1 MQKKEGKIIIM
12 PGVKNVLPWEMHSA
26 MAIVKLG
33 IDVTF
38 SPAHSSSRSADAFL
52 NQTLF
57 EFKSPEGKTIKC
69 VENNLQKA
77 LRYQSKKIVIDSCRV
92 KNLRDETTKHYLIGR
107 MRRKRGIR
115 RVIFVNRAGEA
126 VDINLLI

>member
-1 MQKKEGKIIIM
+1 MRKIVGKIIIM
-12 PGVKNVLPWEMHSA
+12 PGAGNVLPWEMHSA
-26 MAIVKLG
+26 VAIAKLG

-38 SPAHSSSRSADAFL
+38 KPRHMTSRSADAFL

-77 LRYQSKKIVIDSCRV
+77 LRYQSKNIVIDSCRI
-92 KNLRDETTKHYLIGR
+92 KNLRDETIKHYLIGR

-115 RVIFVNRAGEA
+115 RIIFVNRAGIA
-126 VDINLLI
+126 VDINSLI